1 MSEPGPSEFRLSFV
15 LRGGTPWA
23 HGAALAFLLHL
34 AQAALAQLT
43 GMLRHKRLGDFA
55 ASFA

>member
-1 MSEPGPSEFRLSFV
+1 MSEPNPPEFRLSFFR
-15 LRGGTPWA
+15 RGGTPRA

-34 AQAALAQLT
+34 AQAALAQIT

-55 ASFA
+55 ASFT